1 MATIRL
7 LICDDDRDFAESL
20 QDLCEAHDIDVT
32 LASSGEEAIACFRK
46 DSYDAA
52 LMDRASSFTI
62 LRRVTLPL
70 LKPITL
76 FLLIIGIINSFQL
89 FTQIWVMTAGGP
101 RDATTTLAY
110 QIVVKAFKYREFG
123 LASAEALMLGGIIF
137 VVAVMQ
143 YRFFSREIEY

>member
-1 MATIRL
+1 MIMYMAAMDAIPG
-7 LICDDDRDFAESL
+7 SL
-20 QDLCEAHDIDVT
+20 
-32 LASSGEEAIACFRK
+32 
-46 DSYDAA
+46 YDAA

-62 LRRVTLPL
+62 LRCVTLPL

-123 LASAEALMLGGIIF
+123 LASAEALILGGIIF